1 MTNLMPTITAFS
13 LEDYMLPCLNKQLLG
28 VDCPGCGLQRSAH
41 LLLHGEFVAA
51 FQMYPAI
58 YTIIPLF
65 ALVISSKIFNL
76 SVDHRWISGLG
87 VAQVKKE
94 KAASKKRKA
103 PTIKPKER
111 SAPKM
116 EVDLHIHQLVKSSK
130 GMSNYDMLNI
140 QLDTAKRQL
149 DFAISKRIQ
158 KVVFIHGVGEGVLK
172 EELRYLFNRYDNVK
186 FYDADYQ
193 KYGLGATEVY
203 IYQNA

>member
-1 MTNLMPTITAFS
+1 MGKFLKGDKVEVLDEAIAGIVQQVEGDEVTILTDDGFPMRFMS
-13 LEDYMLPCLNKQLLG
+13 HD
-28 VDCPGCGLQRSAH
+28 
-41 LLLHGEFVAA
+41 
-51 FQMYPAI
+51 
-58 YTIIPLF
+58 
-65 ALVISSKIFNL
+65 LVKIEGDITVSNFEA
-76 SVDHRWISGLG
+76 
-87 VAQVKKE
+87 AQVKKQKE
-94 KAASKKRKA
+94 LPKKRTS
-103 PTIKPKER
+103 PVLRPKER

-140 QLDTAKRQL
+140 QLETAKRQL
-149 DFAISKRIQ
+149 DFAIRKRIQ

-172 EELRYLFNRYDNVK
+172 EELHYLFNRYENLK